1 MSRYEKSNRN
11 GFRRV
16 IILAII
22 SFLTISS
29 TVIFADNNNFVNG
42 LRELTAE
49 DWIML
54 DKVPRLTLPN
64 ELKGR
69 DLPLSV
75 NNSLEPY
82 FRSIF
87 NQNSGSC
94 GQASGISYLFTYEI
108 NRLRGTA
115 ANTNATTYPSH
126 YTYNFLNEGS
136 GANGS
141 WYWDGFDIVKNGI
154 PNVADYGGSQW
165 ALGTRGWLSGF
176 EAYKNGFSQKV
187 DEYFIIETDT
197 PEGIETLKGWMYD
210 HNLGNDETGGLAVF
224 AAGASGYSLTTLPAG
239 TPHAGM
245 KVITEWGDEVNHAMT
260 FVGYDDEIKY
270 DYNNDGQYT
279 NDIDINGDGE
289 VNVQDWEIGG
299 LILANSWGTYGF
311 GNGGKSYMMYKLLAD
326 GHENPNSHGIWA
338 STVHVITVKE
348 TTPEIVGKI
357 NITETNREKLNRIV
371 VGYNTDLNATTPS
384 TYETIFPFQ
393 RMGGAYYM
401 QGGTT
406 NADKTL
412 ELGLDFTD
420 VLEDIGVNEEVKL
433 FVGVNVLA
441 GGTGEIVDF
450 SVFDYLDN
458 GYETISEDTNV
469 NMPHPGFTW
478 ISVIINKGGTVDID
492 DNYELRVT
500 NYELKQNYPN
510 PFNPVTKI
518 NYELRITDYEN
529 ASIVV
534 YNSAGQNVWSSPITV
549 HSSQLTGS
557 VLFDGSNFN
566 SGVYYYSLIVDGVNI
581 GTKSMVLIK

>member
-1 MSRYEKSNRN
+1 MNMSKSIKLA
-11 GFRRV
+11 V
-16 IILAII
+16 LLIIMLSSLI
-22 SFLTISS
+22 STMLYANEN
-29 TVIFADNNNFVNG
+29 VVNG
-42 LRELTAE
+42 LRELTEE
-49 DWIML
+49 DWIKI
-54 DKVPRLTLPN
+54 DNTPRMTLKE
-64 ELKGR
+64 ELRGR
-69 DLPLSV
+69 LLPLSLD
-75 NNSLEPY
+75 NSQQPY
-82 FRSIF
+82 FRPIF
-87 NQNSGSC
+87 NQNGGSC
-94 GQASGISYLFTYEI
+94 GQASGISYLYTYEI
-108 NRLRGTA
+108 NCLRGTA
-115 ANTNATTYPSH
+115 ANTTSTQYPSH

-136 GANGS
+136 SSNGS

-154 PNVADYGGSQW
+154 PTVADYGGSQW
-165 ALGTRGWLSGF
+165 ALGSRGWLSGY

-187 DEYFIIETDT
+187 DEYLIIETNT

-210 HNLGNDETGGLAVF
+210 HNQGNDETGGLAVF
-224 AAGASGYSLTTLPAG
+224 AAGASGYTLTTLPSG

-245 KVITEWGDEVNHAMT
+245 KVITEWGSEVNHAMT
-260 FVGYDDEIKY
+260 FVGYDDEIRY

-279 NDIDINGDGE
+279 NDLDINGDNI

-299 LILANSWGTYGF
+299 LILANSWGPYGF

-326 GHENPNSHGIWA
+326 GHENSNSYGIWA
-338 STVHVITVKE
+338 SKVHVVVPKE

-357 NITETNREKLNRIV
+357 NITETSRDKVNRIV
-371 VGYNTDLNATTPS
+371 VGYNTDLNASTPS

-401 QGGTT
+401 QGGTS

-412 ELGLDFTD
+412 ELAVDFTD
-420 VLEDIGVNEEVKL
+420 VLEPIALNEEIKL

-458 GYETISEDTNV
+458 GYETISEESNL

-478 ISVIINKGGTVDID
+478 ISTVINKGGTVGIND
-492 DNYELRVT
+492 ELRMT

-518 NYELRITDYEN
+518 NYELAITDYES
-529 ASIVV
+529 AEIVV
-534 YNSAGQNVWSSPITV
+534 YNTTGQMVWSSPITRYGSPV
-549 HSSQLTGS
+549 TGS
-557 VLFDGSNFN
+557 ILFDGSKFN
-566 SGVYYYSLIVDGVNI
+566 SGIYYYSLIVDGMNV